1 MNIQLAT
8 QQYDDWLRSVCTV
21 YEPDIDE
28 KHRIMAKKDP
38 FPFFRATYYRWL
50 QRWPEVCAH
59 LQDAPDVLAIG
70 DLHVENFGTWRDAD
84 GRLVWGINDLDEAST
99 MPYANDLLRLA
110 ASAWF
115 AKQSDAFDVKFAN
128 LCQWIVAGY
137 RQGLETPEPF
147 VLEERH
153 SELRAIAMSKVRNP
167 VDFWSKTSAVLT
179 QPATEPP
186 ADAKAKLIESLPSE
200 GLSIQYRFRSRVGA
214 GSLGKP
220 RFVAIAEWAGGWVA
234 RECKAKTPP
243 SAAWAFDNRD
253 LVSRVEELNAIAIR
267 CTDPY
272 FQADGNWTVRRLSPQ
287 CSRIELDQIADAA
300 GMQTLFQSM
309 GAETANIHLG
319 SSEVKDAI
327 LVDLNSRPAD
337 WLETSARDMA
347 KAIRKDW
354 SEWRSTY
361 DG

>member
-21 YEPDIDE
+21 HESDIAE
-28 KHRIMAKKDP
+28 KHRVMAKKDP

-99 MPYANDLLRLA
+99 LPYTSDLVRLA

-115 AKQSDAFDVKFAN
+115 AKRSDAFDVKFAK
-128 LCQWIVAGY
+128 LCQWIVDGY
-137 RQGLETPEPF
+137 RQGLATPEPF

-153 SELRAIAMSKVRNP
+153 AELRTIAMAEERNP
-167 VDFWSKTSAVLT
+167 VDFWAKTTEVLT
-179 QPATEPP
+179 EPSIEPP
-186 ADAKAKLIESLPSE
+186 ADAKVTLLASLPSE
-200 GLSIQYRFRSRVGA
+200 GLSIQFRFRGKVGK

-220 RFVAIAEWAGGWVA
+220 RYVALAEWAGGWVA

-243 SAAWAFDNRD
+243 SAAWAFANGD
-253 LVSRVEELNAIAIR
+253 LTSRVEESNAIAIR
-267 CTDPY
+267 CPDPF
-272 FQADGNWTVRRLSPQ
+272 FQAEGNWIVRRLSPR
-287 CSRIELDQIADAA
+287 CSPVELDQIANAA
-300 GMQTLFQSM
+300 DLQTLFQSM
-309 GAETANIHLG
+309 GVETANIHLG

-327 LVDLNSRPAD
+327 LADLDMRPAD

-347 KAIRKDW
+347 KAIRNDW